1 MNTNTI
7 EMIPSEKT
15 FIEWA
20 SMDYSTLRLTEEEAG
35 LVLSLVLGH
44 GCGIGLNATDTI
56 ICLDLEEPEN
66 GIIATG
72 FDELMDRVSTWQYE
86 FLDDTEVRGAYREQ
100 MTKDIEVIDGILE
113 RMGWREGRHLGTPT
127 VKQMIKILS
136 KLPEDYR
143 ITCCGAENYLYVF
156 ASSKCITIDNE
167 QYLDC

>member
-1 MNTNTI
+1 MTTI

-35 LVLSLVLGH
+35 LVLSLVRGH

-72 FDELMDRVSTWQYE
+72 FDELMD
-86 FLDDTEVRGAYREQ
+86 VR
-100 MTKDIEVIDGILE
+100 
-113 RMGWREGRHLGTPT
+113 
-127 VKQMIKILS
+127 
-136 KLPEDYR
+136 
-143 ITCCGAENYLYVF
+143 
-156 ASSKCITIDNE
+156 
-167 QYLDC
+167 

>member
-35 LVLSLVLGH
+35 LVLGLVRGH

-72 FDELMDRVSTWQYE
+72 FAVFGVPIITPL
-86 FLDDTEVRGAYREQ
+86 LDV
-100 MTKDIEVIDGILE
+100 
-113 RMGWREGRHLGTPT
+113 
-127 VKQMIKILS
+127 
-136 KLPEDYR
+136 
-143 ITCCGAENYLYVF
+143 
-156 ASSKCITIDNE
+156 
-167 QYLDC
+167 

>member
-15 FIEWA
+15 FIEWVE
-20 SMDYSTLRLTEEEAG
+20 MDSTGLELTEKEVG
-35 LVLSLVLGH
+35 LVLGLVLGH
-44 GCGIGLNATDTI
+44 GCGVGLNCSDTI
-56 ICLDLEEPEN
+56 ICVDLENPEN
-66 GIIATG
+66 GVIATG
-72 FDELMDRVSTWQYE
+72 FDELMERVITWHYE
-86 FLDDTEVRGAYREQ
+86 FLDDPEVDGLFREQLIMDTEVL
-100 MTKDIEVIDGILE
+100 DGILE